1 MFQCIHIADFD
12 ARIYRAACAAV
23 IINNL
28 SNAKHWKEE
37 IVYMYVSVCVWDP
50 TNCLWFTAVSTH
62 APCTTIFTV
71 SIIQSFSQLLT
82 LISLFCLCAPLWTVE
97 SLLQH
102 QSSFPHFFGFWW
114 LKTTVRTNKA
124 PWPQAPVQLL
134 FCLLLNTLCR
144 YFAEHFYLKLWL
156 LCWTGELVI
165 KVTPKTRE
173 GREGFN
179 PQFLYPRRIHL
190 LLSFSDACVA
200 QALII
205 LSLWLLILF

>member
-1 MFQCIHIADFD
+1 MCLCVCEIQQIVFD
-12 ARIYRAACAAV
+12 
-23 IINNL
+23 
-28 SNAKHWKEE
+28 
-37 IVYMYVSVCVWDP
+37 
-50 TNCLWFTAVSTH
+50 
-62 APCTTIFTV
+62 
-71 SIIQSFSQLLT
+71 SQLLALMHHHFYCINNSKLLPT
-82 LISLFCLCAPLWTVE
+82 IDINFPLLSLCASVE